1 VQKENKMNINEI
13 QIKMVQQFDRIGH
26 LAEGLAAVSWLPGE
40 GRDFS
45 DPVRYGYD
53 EVRPLALVLE
63 TTANG
68 GLTFSIAISRPY
80 KGRLVFVT
88 HGKWDFRAPI
98 IPGGRQQQMDLSNPQ
113 HRLNAKRAIDALH
126 KVLDYG
132 FAVKRG
138 EAPTLA
144 QPRWP
149 DVLTLPNGRFVE
161 DYSPVLGA
169 EDRNALGDAAS
180 IMVRI
185 PNPASRILARR
196 GLESVEQAEKDPALF
211 EELAAEIRSS
221 APDMELSESAV
232 CEALLDPSSAVT
244 VSVDIKTAAAT
255 RPADAAAYLRG
266 QVSRR
271 AANAATDHE
280 LLIAAL
286 NPDQPLVMRRLS
298 AVQLCDIADWQEM
311 PEPYVGALLAPV
323 DWKPSSKFAVL
334 DTVEATAGAT

>member
-1 VQKENKMNINEI
+1 MNIGHI
-13 QIKMVQQFDRIGH
+13 QEKMVQQFDRIGH

-40 GRDFS
+40 GRNFD
-45 DPVRYGYD
+45 DPIRYGYD
-53 EVRPLALVLE
+53 EVRPLALVME

-98 IPGGRQQQMDLSNPQ
+98 IPGGRMQQMDLNNPQ

-138 EAPTLA
+138 EAPQLA
-144 QPRWP
+144 QPVWP
-149 DVLTLPNGRFVE
+149 DVLTMPNGRFVE

-169 EDRNALGDAAS
+169 EDRNALGAVPA
-180 IMVRI
+180 ITVRL
-185 PNPASRILARR
+185 PNPAAKILARR
-196 GLESVEQAEKDPALF
+196 GLESAAQAERDPALF

-221 APDMELSESAV
+221 SPDMELSESTV
-232 CEALLDPSSAVT
+232 CEALLDPSSSVT

-255 RPADAAAYLRG
+255 RPADAAAYLRR

-280 LLIAAL
+280 LLVAAL
-286 NPDQPLVMRRLS
+286 NPDQPLVMKRLS
-298 AVQLCDIADWQEM
+298 AVQLCDIADWQDM
-311 PEPYVGALLAPV
+311 PEPYAGALLAPV
-323 DWKPSSKFAVL
+323 DWKPASKFAVL
-334 DTVEATAGAT
+334 DTVEATAEAT

>member
-1 VQKENKMNINEI
+1 MNINEI
-13 QIKMVQQFDRIGH
+13 QGLMVQQFDRVGH
-26 LAEGLAAVSWLPGE
+26 LAEGLAAVSWLPGKNKNFE
-40 GRDFS
+40 
-45 DPVRYGYD
+45 DPIRYGYD

-68 GLTFSIAISRPY
+68 GLTFSIAISRPR

-138 EAPTLA
+138 EAPALA

-161 DYSPVLGA
+161 DYAPVLGA

-185 PNPASRILARR
+185 PNPAAKILARR
-196 GLESVEQAEKDPALF
+196 GLESVEQAERDPALF

-286 NPDQPLVMRRLS
+286 NPDQPLVMKRLS
-298 AVQLCDIADWQEM
+298 AVQLCDIADWQDM
-311 PEPYVGALLAPV
+311 PEPYAGAILAPV
-323 DWKPSSKFAVL
+323 DWKPSNKFSVL
-334 DTVEATAGAT
+334 DTVEAMAAIR

>member
-1 VQKENKMNINEI
+1 MDISEI

-45 DPVRYGYD
+45 DSIRYGYD
-53 EVRPLALVLE
+53 EIRPLAVVLE

-68 GLTFSIAISRPY
+68 GLTCSLAISRPH

-98 IPGGRQQQMDLSNPQ
+98 VPGGRQQQMDLSNPQ

-138 EAPTLA
+138 EAPKLA
-144 QPRWP
+144 QPIWP
-149 DVLTLPNGRFVE
+149 DVMALPNGRFVE
-161 DYSPVLGA
+161 DYAPVLGA
-169 EDRNALGDAAS
+169 QDRNALGTVPA
-180 IMVRI
+180 ITVRI
-185 PNPASRILARR
+185 PNPAAKILARR
-196 GLESVEQAEKDPALF
+196 GLESVEQAERDPALF

-221 APDMELSESAV
+221 SPDMELSESAV
-232 CEALLDPSSAVT
+232 CEELLDPSSAVT
-244 VSVDIKTAAAT
+244 VSVDIKTAVAT
-255 RPADAAAYLRG
+255 RPADAAAYLRR

-286 NPDQPLVMRRLS
+286 NPDQPLVMKRLS
-298 AVQLCDIADWQEM
+298 AVQLCDIADWQDM
-311 PEPYVGALLAPV
+311 PEPYAGAILAPV
-323 DWKPSSKFAVL
+323 DWKPSNKFSVL
-334 DTVEATAGAT
+334 DTVEAAEAM